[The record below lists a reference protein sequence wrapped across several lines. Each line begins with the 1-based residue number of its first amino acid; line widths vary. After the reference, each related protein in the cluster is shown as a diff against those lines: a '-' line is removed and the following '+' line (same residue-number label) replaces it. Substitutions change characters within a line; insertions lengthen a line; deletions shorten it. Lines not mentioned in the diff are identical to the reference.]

1 VSEFNLN
8 LETKYWSDLLGSYT
22 NVAKIP
28 YDYFNKES
36 DEKLLFKSL
45 ILEESIYKKLIDFSS
60 RNGISIEIIIET
72 IYGLILQKYTYE
84 EDVVFGK
91 TLDFVPLRIYYKN
104 NCSFMELLKKVQHQW
119 IRSLEYAN
127 NPFIYIENESLLKD
141 KLINTALFYKE
152 MDIQDCIE
160 RFDKLYE
167 FFVVL
172 SARDCLE
179 IQIGYNNAVYKSE
192 TVNRVLGEFR
202 DIIEQ
207 ILTDENIL
215 VDDIEF
221 ISKSEKDVV
230 LHNFNNTQRGIP
242 IDRDYISL
250 FRECVDK
257 YPENIAVRDEYK
269 CINYRELDK
278 LTDKLGGYLN
288 HIGIHAED
296 IVAVMLPR
304 NLNIVVAAISIMKA
318 GGIFFPI
325 DINNP
330 KERIEYLLEDSNAKV
345 VITSDEL
352 KYKVKTIDTTIVD
365 IDSNCYLDRI
375 YKLTETITPDNG
387 VYTISTSGSTGRPK
401 TMTIE
406 HKSLINMCFHSIESI
421 EITEE
426 DICGVYLSFS
436 FDAVMKQ
443 IFPYLLVGASV
454 DIMPEESKFNEY
466 TVNEYCE
473 EEDITI
479 LALPTAIAKLFIKNC
494 NNFSIRVLQTG
505 GERLKGYKH
514 RDYKLYNEYGPAE
527 FTVISTSFLVDREY
541 DRVPIGKPIYNT
553 YAYVLDKTEKVCP
566 IGVPGE
572 LCLSGVQI
580 SRGYLR
586 DEELTKKSFVP
597 NPFRK
602 DEYTEKMYRTGD
614 LVRWLEDGSLDYI
627 GRLDNQVKIGEF
639 RIDLYEIENTI
650 NRIKEIKSSVCV
662 SREDEEGEMYLIA
675 YYVVDD
681 HDYDDVNSRYI
692 RYYLERQLP
701 SYMIPKIIVRIDKIP
716 VTPIGKVNKRALPM

>member
-1 VSEFNLN
+1 
-8 LETKYWSDLLGSYT
+8 
-22 NVAKIP
+22 
-28 YDYFNKES
+28 
-36 DEKLLFKSL
+36 
-45 ILEESIYKKLIDFSS
+45 
-60 RNGISIEIIIET
+60 
-72 IYGLILQKYTYE
+72 
-84 EDVVFGK
+84 
-91 TLDFVPLRIYYKN
+91 
-104 NCSFMELLKKVQHQW
+104 
-119 IRSLEYAN
+119 
-127 NPFIYIENESLLKD
+127 
-141 KLINTALFYKE
+141 
-152 MDIQDCIE
+152 
-160 RFDKLYE
+160 
-167 FFVVL
+167 
-172 SARDCLE
+172 
-179 IQIGYNNAVYKSE
+179 
-192 TVNRVLGEFR
+192 
-202 DIIEQ
+202 
-207 ILTDENIL
+207 
-215 VDDIEF
+215 
-221 ISKSEKDVV
+221 
-230 LHNFNNTQRGIP
+230 
-242 IDRDYISL
+242 
-250 FRECVDK
+250 
-257 YPENIAVRDEYK
+257 
-269 CINYRELDK
+269 
-278 LTDKLGGYLN
+278 
-288 HIGIHAED
+288 
-296 IVAVMLPR
+296 MLPR

-330 KERIEYLLEDSNAKV
+330 KERIEYLLEDSTAKV